1 MAELGF
7 GYAAITKADE
17 QPDGTMIVYGKATDE
32 TLDADLQIVDNAW
45 MKSAMPDWMAAGGN
59 IREQHSSIAAGVAKE
74 LEEKADGFYIRAHVV
89 DPSSVLKVKHGVLK
103 GFSIGVR
110 GARVVRD
117 EKAIGGRIVG
127 GTVVEVSL
135 VDRPANPNA
144 KLMLAKADDLG
155 KLTAVTIE
163 VPKPSD
169 LFKSDAVEPA
179 VEVELTEAPIVEE
192 SAVEE
197 VVAVEETSAE
207 VETVEEAADKEITPE
222 AEIVEAAKS
231 LLATVNKFDQ
241 AAYDLAISAIA
252 DLIIVE
258 AGEMKA
264 GSDERDS
271 IKDLLCATKHLYR
284 FYEGEVAEGEVAVPN
299 PEIVG
304 DDADSDEDDVAVE
317 AIYADKSLTLDPSQV
332 ESVLEKAIDAA
343 KAAVSSEMDSLKSA
357 LEAEVT
363 KSVELQAELEV
374 ALSKAV
380 SGGPAR
386 TGMTAPN
393 KNSDLLAKAAD
404 YRAKASNPAITDRA
418 LKQGWIEIAEG
429 LEAKARKENK

>member
-17 QPDGTMIVYGKATDE
+17 QPDGTMFVYGKATDE
-32 TLDADLQIVDNAW
+32 SLDADLQIVDNAW
-45 MKSAMPDWMAAGGN
+45 MKSAMPDWMSAGGN
-59 IREQHSSIAAGVAKE
+59 IREQHSSIAAGVATE
-74 LEEKADGFYIRAHVV
+74 LEEKSDGFYIRAHVV
-89 DPSSVLKVKHGVLK
+89 DPTSVLKVKHGVLK

-117 EKAIGGRIVG
+117 EKALGGRIVG

-155 KLTAVTIE
+155 KLTAVSVE

-169 LFKSDAVEPA
+169 LFKSD
-179 VEVELTEAPIVEE
+179 EAIVEE
-192 SAVEE
+192 AP
-197 VVAVEETSAE
+197 AVEETAEIAPE
-207 VETVEEAADKEITPE
+207 VELVEPGVEEVTPE

-241 AAYDLAISAIA
+241 ATYDAAISAIS
-252 DLIIVE
+252 DLIVIE

-271 IKDLLCATKHLYR
+271 IKDLLGATKRLYR
-284 FYEGEVAEGEVAVPN
+284 WYAGEVDNGEVAMPN
-299 PEIVG
+299 PAIVG
-304 DDADSDEDDVAVE
+304 DDDSDADSGVEDDSVE
-317 AIYADKSLTLDPSQV
+317 AIYADKSLTLDPTQV
-332 ESVLEKAIDAA
+332 ESVLVKAIDAA
-343 KAAVSSEMDSLKSA
+343 KAAVSSEMDLLKSA
-357 LEAEVT
+357 LEAEVA

-374 ALSKAV
+374 ALNKAV

-386 TGMTAPN
+386 MGKTALS
-393 KNSDLLAKAAD
+393 KNSDLLAKAAE
-404 YRAKASNPAITDRA
+404 YRAKASNPAILDPI
-418 LKQGWIEIAEG
+418 LKKGWLENAEA
-429 LEAKARKENK
+429 LEAKARKESK

>member
-1 MAELGF
+1 
-7 GYAAITKADE
+7 
-17 QPDGTMIVYGKATDE
+17 
-32 TLDADLQIVDNAW
+32 

-59 IREQHSSIAAGVAKE
+59 IREQHGSVAAGVARE

-89 DPSSVLKVKHGVLK
+89 DPTSVLKVKHGVLK

-144 KLMLAKADDLG
+144 KLMLAKADELG
-155 KLTAVTIE
+155 KLTAVSIE

-169 LFKSDAVEPA
+169 IFKSDVVEPEVIETPVEEPA
-179 VEVELTEAPIVEE
+179 VEVVETPAVETPAVEEVAEE

-197 VVAVEETSAE
+197 V
-207 VETVEEAADKEITPE
+207 TPE
-222 AEIVEAAKS
+222 AEIVEAAKA

-241 AAYDLAISAIA
+241 AAYDAAINAIS

-271 IKDLLCATKHLYR
+271 IKDLLGATKRLYR
-284 FYEGEVAEGEVAVPN
+284 WYQGEADNGEVANPN
-299 PEIVG
+299 PAIVDG
-304 DDADSDEDDVAVE
+304 SDEADDIDDGVDDASIE
-317 AIYADKSLTLDPSQV
+317 AIYADKSLALDPEQV
-332 ESVLEKAIDAA
+332 DSVLNKAIDAA

-357 LEAEVT
+357 LEAEAK
-363 KSVELQAELEV
+363 KSMELKAELEV
-374 ALSKAV
+374 ALNKAA

-386 TGMTAPN
+386 MAVTAPN
-393 KNSDLLAKAAD
+393 SKNDLLAKAAD
-404 YRAKASNPAITDRA
+404 YRAKASNPLVTDPI
-418 LKQGWIEIAEG
+418 LKKGWIENAEA

>member
-17 QPDGTMIVYGKATDE
+17 QPDGTMFVYGKATDE
-32 TLDADLQIVDNAW
+32 SLDADLQIVDNAW
-45 MKSAMPDWMAAGGN
+45 MKSAMPDWMSAGGN
-59 IREQHSSIAAGVAKE
+59 IREQHSSIAAGVATA

-89 DPSSVLKVKHGVLK
+89 DPTSVLKVKHGVLK

-155 KLTAVTIE
+155 KLTAVSVEIPTPAD
-163 VPKPSD
+163 V
-169 LFKSDAVEPA
+169 FKSDAPVDEP
-179 VEVELTEAPIVEE
+179 
-192 SAVEE
+192 
-197 VVAVEETSAE
+197 
-207 VETVEEAADKEITPE
+207 TVEEAPAVEFVEPGTEEIVPTPE
-222 AEIVEAAKS
+222 AEIVEAAKA

-241 AAYDLAISAIA
+241 AIYDAAISAIS
-252 DLIIVE
+252 DLIVVE

-271 IKDLLCATKHLYR
+271 IKDLLGATKRLYSW
-284 FYEGEVAEGEVAVPN
+284 YQGEVENGEVVNPN
-299 PEIVG
+299 PAIVG
-304 DDADSDEDDVAVE
+304 GSDSDDVDDGVDDASVE

-332 ESVLEKAIDAA
+332 ESVLVKAIDAA

-357 LEAEVT
+357 LEAET
-363 KSVELQAELEV
+363 KKSVELQAELEV
-374 ALSKAV
+374 ALDKAV

-386 TGMTAPN
+386 TGSATPN
-393 KNSDLLAKAAD
+393 KNSDLLLKAAD

-429 LEAKARKENK
+429 LEAKARKESK

>member
-17 QPDGTMIVYGKATDE
+17 QPDGTMFVYGKATDE
-32 TLDADLQIVDNAW
+32 SIDADLQIVDNAW
-45 MKSAMPDWMAAGGN
+45 MKSAMPDWMSAGGN
-59 IREQHSSIAAGVAKE
+59 IREQHSSIAAGVATE

-89 DPSSVLKVKHGVLK
+89 DPTSVLKVKHGVLK

-155 KLTAVTIE
+155 KLTAVSVE

-169 LFKSDAVEPA
+169 LFKSEEV
-179 VEVELTEAPIVEE
+179 VEVVEAEVVEE
-192 SAVEE
+192 TLVEEASVEETAVEE
-197 VVAVEETSAE
+197 IAVDEVAE
-207 VETVEEAADKEITPE
+207 VTPE
-222 AEIVEAAKS
+222 AEIVEAVKW

-241 AAYDLAISAIA
+241 ATYDAAIAAIS
-252 DLIIVE
+252 DLIIIE

-271 IKDLLCATKHLYR
+271 IKDLLGATKRLYCW
-284 FYEGEVAEGEVAVPN
+284 YNGEVENGEVANPN
-299 PEIVG
+299 PAITG
-304 DDADSDEDDVAVE
+304 DESMMMVDDEDDSNVE
-317 AIYADKSLTLDPSQV
+317 AIYAGKSLTLDPTQV

-343 KAAVSSEMDSLKSA
+343 KAAVGSEMDSMKSA
-357 LEAEVT
+357 LEAEIA
-363 KSVELQAELEV
+363 KSVELKAELEV

-386 TGMTAPN
+386 MGMSASN
-393 KNSDLLAKAAD
+393 KNSDLLLKAAD
-404 YRAKASNPAITDRA
+404 YRAKAANPAITDRA

-429 LEAKARKENK
+429 LEAKARKENAK

>member
-17 QPDGTMIVYGKATDE
+17 QPDGTMFVYGKATDE
-32 TLDADLQIVDNAW
+32 SLDADLQIVDNAW
-45 MKSAMPDWMAAGGN
+45 MKSAMPDWMSAGGN
-59 IREQHSSIAAGVAKE
+59 IREQHSSIAAGVATE

-89 DPSSVLKVKHGVLK
+89 DPTSVLKVKHGVLK

-163 VPKPSD
+163 MPKPSD
-169 LFKSDAVEPA
+169 LFKSEEVEAEVVEAPVVDETPA
-179 VEVELTEAPIVEE
+179 IEETPVEVVEE
-192 SAVEE
+192 TPVEE
-197 VVAVEETSAE
+197 V
-207 VETVEEAADKEITPE
+207 TPE

-241 AAYDLAISAIA
+241 ATYDAAIAAIS
-252 DLIIVE
+252 DLIIIE

-271 IKDLLCATKHLYR
+271 IKDLLGATKRLYSW
-284 FYEGEVAEGEVAVPN
+284 YAGEADNGEVANPN
-299 PEIVG
+299 PAIVG
-304 DDADSDEDDVAVE
+304 DDDSDMDSGVDDDSVE

-343 KAAVSSEMDSLKSA
+343 KAAVSSEMDSMKSA
-357 LEAEVT
+357 LEAEVA
-363 KSVELQAELEV
+363 KSVELKAELEV

-386 TGMTAPN
+386 MGSATPN
-393 KNSDLLAKAAD
+393 KNSDLLLKAAD

-429 LEAKARKENK
+429 LEAKARKEK